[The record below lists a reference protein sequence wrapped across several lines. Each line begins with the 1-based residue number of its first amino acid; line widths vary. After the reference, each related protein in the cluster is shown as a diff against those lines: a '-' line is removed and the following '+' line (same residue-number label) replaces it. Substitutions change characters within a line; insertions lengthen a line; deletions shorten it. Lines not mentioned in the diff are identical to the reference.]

1 VATVRW
7 TGESE
12 RWLKNIHDYIA
23 QEGYPDRAEKFVSEL
38 IVKGDSLKVF
48 PEIGSVY
55 LNRNGVDIRVVY
67 YGHYRIAYRIKD
79 DVVFILGV
87 FHGRMLLEDYVKIT
101 QD

>member
-1 VATVRW
+1 MATVRW

-12 RWLKNIHDYIA
+12 RWLKNIFDYIA
-23 QEGYPDRAEKFVSEL
+23 QEGYPDRAKQFVSEL
-38 IVKGDSLKVF
+38 IRKGDSLRVF
-48 PEIGSVY
+48 PEVGSVY
-55 LNRNGVDIRVVY
+55 LSRNNVDIRVVY
-67 YGHYRIAYRIKD
+67 YGHYRIAYHIKD